1 MPRRAC
7 ILGRNRESVYTPER
21 SLLLGA
27 PARATIRAVNRYVAL
42 LRGINVGG
50 RNKVPMADLRLA
62 VEDLGYSNVRTFIQS
77 GNVLFGASGDADS
90 VASTLETMLGRHFQ
104 LDSDVIM
111 VRVLDRDQ
119 LASIVYEAP
128 HGFGDQPAVYK
139 YDVAFLKG
147 VTGDEVV
154 AQVRLNAEVDA
165 VWARPDA
172 VYYRRLTSKLSQ
184 SRMSR
189 IVSTPVYRYVT
200 IRNWNTTTK
209 LLTLMDE
216 SA

>member
-1 MPRRAC
+1 
-7 ILGRNRESVYTPER
+7 
-21 SLLLGA
+21 
-27 PARATIRAVNRYVAL
+27 L

-50 RNKVPMADLRLA
+50 RNRVPMADLRRA
-62 VEDLGYSNVRTFIQS
+62 VEDLGYADVRTFIQS
-77 GNVLFGASGDADS
+77 GNVLFGASGDADA
-90 VASTLETMLGRHFQ
+90 VASTLETMLRHLQ
-104 LDSDVIM
+104 LDSDEIM

-119 LASIVYEAP
+119 LASIVDGAP
-128 HGFGDQPAVYK
+128 HGFGGQPDVYK

-147 VTGDEVV
+147 VMGNEVV
-154 AQVRLNAEVDA
+154 SRVRLNAEVDA

-189 IVSTPVYRYVT
+189 IVSSPVYRYMT
-200 IRNWNTTTK
+200 MRNWNTTTK
-209 LLTLMDE
+209 LLALMDE